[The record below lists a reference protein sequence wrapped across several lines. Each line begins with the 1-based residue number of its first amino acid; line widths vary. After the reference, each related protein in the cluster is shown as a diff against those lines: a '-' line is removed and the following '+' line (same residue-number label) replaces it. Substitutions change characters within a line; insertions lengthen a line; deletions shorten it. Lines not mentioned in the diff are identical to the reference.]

1 MPFEDKR
8 ESCAQLSFRY
18 MEDKAFFSTVKMLF
32 IWSNLSWRV
41 SLVILEQAHEQR
53 KLALDDVILWFP
65 EFVEDVI
72 YVEAAVYMYVL
83 WSVTEELDILSLIGL
98 MDTDTPSETNSE
110 VDVAADVISRVD
122 DSRLLYSLAIG
133 LDGPSDTN
141 SVVEVASAAIS
152 RVDDSELLYTV
163 AIGLDGLEFSTDA
176 PSE

>member
-1 MPFEDKR
+1 
-8 ESCAQLSFRY
+8 
-18 MEDKAFFSTVKMLF
+18 
-32 IWSNLSWRV
+32 
-41 SLVILEQAHEQR
+41 
-53 KLALDDVILWFP
+53 
-65 EFVEDVI
+65 
-72 YVEAAVYMYVL
+72 MYVL

-133 LDGPSDTN
+133 LDGPSD

>member
-1 MPFEDKR
+1 
-8 ESCAQLSFRY
+8 
-18 MEDKAFFSTVKMLF
+18 
-32 IWSNLSWRV
+32 
-41 SLVILEQAHEQR
+41 
-53 KLALDDVILWFP
+53 
-65 EFVEDVI
+65 
-72 YVEAAVYMYVL
+72 MYVL